1 MGGDHRPSRYT
12 GAYFAP
18 VMKKENIMN
27 KIRMMSILVILALIF
42 NVSPAYAAY
51 TLTDLGTLG
60 GSTSGALAINEAGQ
74 VVGLASI
81 AGDVENHAFVWE
93 GGVMTDL
100 GTFGGSY
107 TTPVAINEA

>member
-27 KIRMMSILVILALIF
+27 KIRMMSVLVILALIS
-42 NVSPAYAAY
+42 NISPAYAAY

-60 GSTSGALAINEAGQ
+60 GSSSQAVAINEAGQ
-74 VVGLASI
+74 IIGQSYL
-81 AGDVENHAFVWE
+81 AGDAEQHAFVWQ

-100 GTFGGSY
+100 GTLGGG
-107 TTPVAINEA
+107 